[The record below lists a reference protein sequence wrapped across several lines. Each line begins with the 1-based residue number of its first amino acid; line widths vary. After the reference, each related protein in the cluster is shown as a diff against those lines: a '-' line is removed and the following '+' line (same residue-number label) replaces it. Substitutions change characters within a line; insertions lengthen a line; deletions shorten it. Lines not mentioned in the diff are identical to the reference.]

1 MKVAP
6 RYTLFTPFTQF
17 TIQTA
22 LHCLN
27 SSTHAYI
34 YRKRRLERYWY
45 GLMSF

>member
-22 LHCLN
+22 LHYLN
-27 SSTHAYI
+27 SIMHAYI
-34 YRKRRLERYWY
+34 HCKGRSERYWK
-45 GLMSF
+45 LLL